1 LYFRFLQVKIEEMS
15 QNSVSSSF
23 AERVKQ
29 FIKAIP
35 AGKVATYGQ
44 IAMMAGNPGGV
55 RGVVWILHSS
65 SQKANLPWHR
75 VINRK
80 GKISLSP
87 GQGFEEQK
95 SRLEAEGVQFD
106 GEDRIDLDRFL
117 WRPGDQ
123 WVGQCVSGSVGQ

>member
-1 LYFRFLQVKIEEMS
+1 LFNAVTIEKMDQKAQVDT
-15 QNSVSSSF
+15 F
-23 AERVKQ
+23 ADRVKQ
-29 FIKAIP
+29 LIKAIP
-35 AGKVATYGQ
+35 KGQVATYGQ

-87 GQGFEEQK
+87 GQGYEEQ
-95 SRLEAEGVQFD
+95 RALLEAEEVQFD
-106 GEDRIDLDRFL
+106 WEDRIDLDRFL
-117 WRPGDQ
+117 WRP
-123 WVGQCVSGSVGQ
+123 

>member
-1 LYFRFLQVKIEEMS
+1 MS
-15 QNSVSSSF
+15 QNIDSLSF
-23 AERVKQ
+23 AERIKQ
-29 FIKAIP
+29 LIKAIP

-65 SQKANLPWHR
+65 SQKEGLPWHR

-80 GKISLSP
+80 GKISLLP

-95 SRLEAEGVQFD
+95 ARLEAEGVQFD
-106 GEDRIDLDRFL
+106 WEDRIDLDRFL
-117 WRPGDQ
+117 WRPGGQ
-123 WVGQCVSGSVGQ
+123 WGSKQMTEWKKGGRVEG